1 MIYIPNTNTDPARNL
16 AMEEYILTSSGIRE
30 PVLFFYVN
38 APSIIIGRHQNTP
51 DEIDTGYVREHNIQ
65 IVRRC
70 SGGGAVYHDFGNVN
84 YSLIRPGDQK
94 ASGDFSLL
102 LTPIL
107 SALHHLGL
115 SAELSGRNDL
125 LLNGAKFSG
134 NAYYHNRFGSVTH
147 GTLLYDSDLGIL
159 SRALRPDPEKL
170 SSKGVQ
176 SVRSRVCCIK
186 PYLPRINN
194 TEELVQAIL
203 CHFESTENLSVRKF
217 NDTDLMNIEDLANS
231 RYRSDTWTYGE
242 SPAYNIRRRM
252 RTSAGSVDFRA
263 DIRGDKIHAAR
274 FFGDFFCGGDICDM
288 ENALTGVAWT
298 EDQLKSTL
306 IDAGWQNYFPDFPV
320 TEFIEKL
327 QFPNHSSS

>member
-1 MIYIPNTNTDPARNL
+1 MIHIPNTNHDPARNL

-51 DEIDTGYVREHNIQ
+51 DEIDPDYVRDHQIQ

-70 SGGGAVYHDFGNVN
+70 SGGGAVYHDFGNLN

-94 ASGDFSLL
+94 ASGDFSVL

-107 SALHHLGL
+107 DALHHLGL
-115 SAELSGRNDL
+115 PAELSGRNDL

-186 PYLPRINN
+186 PFLPQIYS
-194 TEELVQAIL
+194 TEELEQAIL
-203 CHFESTENLSVRKF
+203 RHFATAENLSVRRF
-217 NDTDLMNIEDLANS
+217 TDIDLKNIEDLANS

-242 SPAYNIRRRM
+242 SPAFNIRRRM
-252 RTSAGSVDFRA
+252 HTPAGSVDFRA
-263 DIRGDKIHAAR
+263 DVRGDKIHSAR
-274 FFGDFFCGGDICDM
+274 FFGDFFCGGEISDM
-288 ENALTGVAWT
+288 ENALAGVPWT
-298 EDQLKSTL
+298 KERLMSTL
-306 IDAGWQNYFPDFPV
+306 TNAGWQHYFPDFPL
-320 TEFIEKL
+320 TEFIK
-327 QFPNHSSS
+327 SCGVC